1 MHIWVAP
8 CTEQPIRSLALG
20 LVFRFGGGL
29 HRLPPLRVLHI
40 PLHCGAQTGFEI
52 GVGRLPTELR
62 AQLGGVD
69 RIAAVMA
76 RAVLDPI
83 ERVFGLAHHPQDVF
97 QYGQIVAF
105 AVRADQIGLPQ
116 AALRQDRPHR
126 ARMVFGVDPV
136 AHIEAIAIELGA
148 DALDNVR
155 DLARNELLHMLVR
168 PVVVRAVRDRHAQ
181 AIRAEPGAHEQVGA
195 RLSGRI
201 RARRVIGR
209 LLGEL
214 RRVVEREVAVDLVG
228 AHVVEAHVVF
238 ARRLD
243 QAECAFH
250 VRFEERFRVGDRVV
264 VVRLGR
270 VVHNRVVAGHKHV
283 DQMRIAD
290 IAVDELHLVAKQRFD
305 VLEVAGVGERV
316 EHRHMHIGVVVDHVM
331 YKIGADEAAAAGH
344 DDVFGCEHF
353 NHRIHGSNP
362 DSLIPLA
369 CMINSDL
376 CALIELNP
384 SLYFTPP

>member
-1 MHIWVAP
+1 M
-8 CTEQPIRSLALG
+8 
-20 LVFRFGGGL
+20 
-29 HRLPPLRVLHI
+29 HI

-52 GVGRLPTELR
+52 GMGRLPAELR

-83 ERVFGLAHHPQDVF
+83 ERVFGLAHHTQDVF
-97 QYGQIVAF
+97 EHGQVVAF

-126 ARMVFGVDPV
+126 ARMVFGMDPV
-136 AHIEAIAIELGA
+136 AHVKAVAVELGA
-148 DALDNVR
+148 DALDDVR

-181 AIRAEPGAHEQVGA
+181 AVGAEPGAHKQVGA
-195 RLSGRI
+195 RLCGRI
-201 RARRVIGR
+201 RARRVVGR

-214 RRVVEREVAVDLVG
+214 RRVVEREVAVDLIG

-243 QAECAFH
+243 QAERAFH
-250 VRFEERFRVGDRVV
+250 VRPEERLGVGDRVV

-270 VVHNRVVAGHKHV
+270 VVHDRVVAGHK
-283 DQMRIAD
+283 
-290 IAVDELHLVAKQRFD
+290 F
-305 VLEVAGVGERV
+305 
-316 EHRHMHIGVVVDHVM
+316 
-331 YKIGADEAAAAGH
+331 
-344 DDVFGCEHF
+344 
-353 NHRIHGSNP
+353 
-362 DSLIPLA
+362 
-369 CMINSDL
+369 
-376 CALIELNP
+376 IE
-384 SLYFTPP
+384 